1 MVHISD
7 LKLVNFRNY
16 RNLELSLPP
25 GVTVLQ
31 GDNAQGKTNLME
43 AAYMLATTKSHRAS
57 SDRELISHEA
67 MKEAAPFTRLT
78 ADIVRS
84 TGNLEVGIIL
94 RLDGRGL
101 ASAGTESVPS
111 SPVVA
116 RKQVK
121 LNGVPRRAAD
131 LVGQVNAVIFGATDS
146 DLIAGAPVLARRYL
160 DLINSQIDA
169 TYLRSLQRYNRVLLQ
184 RNHLLRQIQE
194 SRSDSGE
201 LEFWDAELVQ
211 NGVYL
216 VGSRQK
222 LVDSIDRLA
231 QKVHQDLT
239 SSTERLKVVYRPGI
253 GEGDGT
259 SELDQLFHRALRRS
273 RRREEAQGVTVV
285 GPHRD
290 NLEFLINGRDAGK
303 YGSRGQQHT
312 VALSLRLA
320 EARYL
325 GNESGDSPVLL
336 LDDVFSELD
345 SNRRRY
351 LLDSIRGF
359 QQVIIS
365 TIETNYFNPSF
376 LSRSNLLH
384 VEQGQIEPL
393 HNL

>member
-1 MVHISD
+1 MHISD

-16 RNLELSLPP
+16 RNLELPLPT

-67 MKEAAPFTRLT
+67 MKEAAPFTRLA

-84 TGNLEVGIIL
+84 TGNLDVDIIL
-94 RLDGRGL
+94 RLEVRGL
-101 ASAGTESVPS
+101 AGAETESVPS

-131 LVGQVNAVIFGATDS
+131 LVGQVNAVIFGAPDI

-160 DLINSQIDA
+160 DLVNSQIDA
-169 TYLRSLQRYNRVLLQ
+169 AYLRSLQRYNRVLLQ

-194 SRSDSGE
+194 GRADPGE
-201 LEFWDAELVQ
+201 LEFWDAELVE

-216 VGSRQK
+216 VGGRQK
-222 LVDSIDRLA
+222 LIDSIDRLA
-231 QKVHQDLT
+231 QEVHQDLT
-239 SSTERLKVVYRPGI
+239 SSTERLKVVYQPSI
-253 GEGDGT
+253 GEADGT
-259 SELDQLFHRALRRS
+259 VELDQLFRRALRRS

-290 NLEFLINGRDAGK
+290 NLEFLINSRDAGK

-325 GNESGDSPVLL
+325 GNEVGDSPVLL

-365 TIETNYFNPSF
+365 TIEMDYFNSSF
-376 LSRSNLLH
+376 LSRSNLLR
-384 VEQGQIEPL
+384 VRQGHIQPM
-393 HNL
+393 